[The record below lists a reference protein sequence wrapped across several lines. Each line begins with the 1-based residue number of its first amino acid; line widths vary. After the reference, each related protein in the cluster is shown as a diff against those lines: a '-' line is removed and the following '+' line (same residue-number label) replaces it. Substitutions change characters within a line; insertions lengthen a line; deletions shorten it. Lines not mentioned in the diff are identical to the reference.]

1 MPNTSSGARPRSRMT
16 PLSTLYRSADD
27 RVPMSRGTGSIRSRF
42 SAYARTLRT
51 IWSVVWSMS
60 CMGQG
65 LRSPSRHHEDRDRR
79 VPQDLGGSRAE
90 EDLCDRS
97 DVAGADHQHVTLI
110 PGDVVERVGPILAVS
125 DHGLD

>member
-1 MPNTSSGARPRSRMT
+1 
-16 PLSTLYRSADD
+16 
-27 RVPMSRGTGSIRSRF
+27 MSRGTGSIRSRF

-65 LRSPSRHHEDRDRR
+65 LHSPSRHHEDGDRR

-97 DVAGADHQHVTLI
+97 EVAGADPEHVTLV
-110 PGDVVERVGPILAVS
+110 PGDVVERVGPVRPVS
-125 DHGLD
+125 YHGLDRGWLAEALHRLHGLVGGALH